1 MVEQL
6 KCTIMRRKKTP
17 HILCRQMMRI
27 TDYLMRESWKDGVP
41 SKEVRRKVLEK
52 AKKIESIYT
61 SYVDNIYKLH
71 NVEMNGSDEANH
83 VWLNA
88 YHTNKEYMNI

>member
-1 MVEQL
+1 
-6 KCTIMRRKKTP
+6 MRRKKTP

-27 TDYLMRESWKDGVP
+27 TDYLMCESRKDENP

-52 AKKIESIYT
+52 VKKIESIYVR
-61 SYVDNIYKLH
+61 YVDNIYKLH
-71 NVEMNGSDEANH
+71 KLEIDGSDESNK
-83 VWLNA
+83 VWLGA

>member
-1 MVEQL
+1 MIELSNNKGLAIAPL
-6 KCTIMRRKKTP
+6 KHKIMA
-17 HILCRQMMRI
+17 
-27 TDYLMRESWKDGVP
+27 V
-41 SKEVRRKVLEK
+41 

-83 VWLNA
+83 VWFNA